1 MPWMQVLLGIV
12 LLTIGGDQLVAGA
25 SRIALSLRITPM
37 VVGLTVVAFGT
48 SMPELVTSALAAWNG
63 TPTLAVANIMGSN
76 IANLALALPLG
87 ALVTPLIVQVE
98 TIQRDLPLMVVATLL
113 FVGVYVGFGLTAVT
127 GGALLLTLLGVTVFQ
142 VRSAGAEPADVQADW
157 PVPEGARSVALSA
170 LRVVIGLA
178 LLVGGGS
185 LIVEGAVTIAR
196 SWGVAER
203 VIGLTVVAIGTSA
216 PEIATTLVAVYRGQ
230 ADVAVGNAVGSNL
243 FNLLGIGGVIGL
255 LSATEGD
262 PALAAFDA
270 PVLVVFTVVAAFLL
284 RRKQTLSRNEAAA
297 LLLGYAAYLG
307 VSIAG

>member
-87 ALVTPLIVQVE
+87 ALATPLIVQVE
-98 TIQRDLPLMVVATLL
+98 TIQRDLPIMVVATLL

-142 VRSAGAEPADVQADW
+142 VRSARAEPADVQADW
-157 PVPEGARSVALSA
+157 PVPEGARSVALSG
-170 LRVVIGLA
+170 LRVAIGLA

-270 PVLVVFTVVAAFLL
+270 PVLVVFTLVAASLL

>member
-1 MPWMQVLLGIV
+1 MPWLQVLLGIV

-63 TPTLAVANIMGSN
+63 TPTLAVANILGSN

-87 ALVTPLIVQVE
+87 ALASPLVVQVE
-98 TIQRDLPLMVVATLL
+98 TIHRDLPLMVAATVL
-113 FVGVYVGFGLTAVT
+113 FVGVYVLLGLTAVT
-127 GGALLLTLLGVTVFQ
+127 GAVLLLTLLAVTAFQ

-170 LRVVIGLA
+170 LRVAIGLA

-185 LIVEGAVTIAR
+185 LIVEGAVAIAR

-216 PEIATTLVAVYRGQ
+216 PEIATTLEISEGAVKFHLHSARERLRTTI
-230 ADVAVGNAVGSNL
+230 S
-243 FNLLGIGGVIGL
+243 GGPDQG
-255 LSATEGD
+255 G
-262 PALAAFDA
+262 P
-270 PVLVVFTVVAAFLL
+270 
-284 RRKQTLSRNEAAA
+284 R
-297 LLLGYAAYLG
+297 
-307 VSIAG
+307 